1 MRIARSGEFLYNPS
15 QARMR
20 ETLVSVETGWVSMKR
35 VRRTDFVLRVGKRWP
50 ALAGGVLFL
59 CTGVGIRAQD
69 TGAAAGSP
77 TQAPSSPQN
86 PQPTQAPEPAAKSQN
101 ESKPEIS
108 TQDTGTTFKLRVNLV
123 QVHVVVRDGKGNPI
137 PNLQREDFQIFD
149 QGKLQPITVFAV
161 ETRETRKEKALA
173 AAKTQANAS
182 EESGSKIVLPDRFVA
197 LEFDD
202 IHLTTEDAVYTR
214 KSAEQFLDSLAPT
227 DRAGIFTTSGEW
239 TQDFT
244 GDIPLL
250 KQKLL
255 GIIPRPKVG
264 HTSTTDCP
272 DVSPYMADLVQNRN
286 DQMAFQ
292 TIVKDAWSCAY
303 NNDPLMY
310 NSAVSLAQST
320 IPQVMAGA
328 EADNNYTYRTLQD
341 TLRRLAAM
349 PGERVMLMVSPGFI
363 MGLQTSDMLMVVDQ
377 ANHASIVINTLDAR
391 GLYTPDMGDISSPR
405 NGIAQMGTYRVA
417 AQTEQS
423 YVLADFAYGTGGAFF
438 HNSNDIVGG
447 MKMIG
452 SAPEV
457 SYVIGFSPLGEKMD
471 GSFHTL
477 KVKLTGKQKYEI
489 QARRGYYAPRKLK
502 DPKEQEKQDI
512 QEAIFS
518 RDEIMDLPL
527 ELQTQY
533 FKKDASEAQL
543 SVVSRLQ
550 VKGMHFRTADGRHND
565 SLIFATAI
573 FDDNGNF
580 VTGGEKVLQMHLL
593 DTTYD
598 KVMRTG
604 LTLKS
609 SFDLKPGKYMVRQ
622 VVRDAEGSQMAA
634 RNGAVD
640 IPY

>member
-1 MRIARSGEFLYNPS
+1 
-15 QARMR
+15 
-20 ETLVSVETGWVSMKR
+20 
-35 VRRTDFVLRVGKRWP
+35 LRDAGHWA
-50 ALAGGVLFL
+50 ALLGAVLFL
-59 CTGVGIRAQD
+59 FINPGTRAQE
-69 TGAAAGSP
+69 TGTGTGSG
-77 TQAPSSPQN
+77 APASSKSPQG
-86 PQPTQAPEPAAKSQN
+86 TAAPEAPAKPQSDTKS
-101 ESKPEIS
+101 EIS
-108 TQDTGTTFKLRVNLV
+108 TLDTGTTFKLRVNLV
-123 QVHVVVRDGKGNPI
+123 QVHVTVRDGKGNPI
-137 PNLQREDFQIFD
+137 PNLKREDFLIFD

-161 ETRETRKEKALA
+161 ETRESRKEKALA
-173 AAKTQANAS
+173 AAKTQADAS
-182 EESGSKIVLPDRFVA
+182 GPDEPKTVLPDRFVA
-197 LEFDD
+197 MEFDD
-202 IHLTTEDAVYTR
+202 IHLSMEDAVYTR

-227 DRAGIFTTSGEW
+227 DRVGIFTTSGEW

-244 GDIPLL
+244 SDIALL

-264 HTSTTDCP
+264 HTSTNDCP

-292 TIVKDAWSCAY
+292 TIVKDAWLCAY
-303 NNDPLMY
+303 ANDPLMY
-310 NSAVSLAQST
+310 NAAVQLAQST
-320 IPQVMAGA
+320 VPRVAMGA

-349 PGERVMLMVSPGFI
+349 PGERVMLLVSPGFI
-363 MGLQTSDMLMVVDQ
+363 MGLQTSDLLLVVDQ
-377 ANHASIVINTLDAR
+377 ANHANIVINTLDAR
-391 GLYTPDMGDISSPR
+391 GLYTPDMGDIASTR
-405 NGIAQMGTYRVA
+405 TGIAQMASYRIA
-417 AQTEQS
+417 AQSEQA

-438 HNSNDIVGG
+438 QNSNDIAGG

-457 SYVIGFSPLGEKMD
+457 SYVLGFSPQNEKMD
-471 GSFHTL
+471 GAFHTI
-477 KVKLTGKQKYEI
+477 KVKMTGKEKYTI
-489 QARRGYYAPRKLK
+489 QARRGYYAPRKLN
-502 DPKEQEKQDI
+502 DPKEQEKQEI

-533 FKKDASEAQL
+533 FKKDAAEAQL

-550 VKGMHFRTADGRHND
+550 VKGMHFRAADGRHND
-565 SLIFATAI
+565 NLTFATAI

-593 DTTYD
+593 DPTYE
-598 KVMRTG
+598 KVLRTG
-604 LTLKS
+604 LVLKS

-622 VVRDAEGSQMAA
+622 VVRDSEGSQMAA

>member
-1 MRIARSGEFLYNPS
+1 MNGLRRISLVLWDRGHWAVLLG
-15 QARMR
+15 
-20 ETLVSVETGWVSMKR
+20 TL
-35 VRRTDFVLRVGKRWP
+35 
-50 ALAGGVLFL
+50 LFL
-59 CTGVGIRAQD
+59 CARPGVCAQETG
-69 TGAAAGSP
+69 TGAGSGAPAASSS
-77 TQAPSSPQN
+77 QSPQGSAA
-86 PQPTQAPEPAAKSQN
+86 PQASAKAQGDTKS
-101 ESKPEIS
+101 EIS

-123 QVHVVVRDGKGNPI
+123 QVHVTVRDEKGNPI
-137 PNLQREDFQIFD
+137 PNLKREDFQVFD

-161 ETRETRKEKALA
+161 ETRESRREKALA
-173 AAKTQANAS
+173 AAKTQADAS
-182 EESGSKIVLPDRFVA
+182 GPGESKTVLPDRFVA
-197 LEFDD
+197 MEFDD
-202 IHLTTEDAVYTR
+202 IHLVAEDAAYTR

-227 DRAGIFTTSGEW
+227 DRVGIFTTSGEW
-239 TQDFT
+239 TQEFT
-244 GDIPLL
+244 SDVALL

-264 HTSTTDCP
+264 HTSTNDCP
-272 DVSPYMADLVQNRN
+272 DVSPYVADLVQNRN

-292 TIVKDAWSCAY
+292 AVVKDAWQCAY
-303 NNDPLMY
+303 SNDPLMY
-310 NSAVSLAQST
+310 SSAVSLAQST
-320 IPQVMAGA
+320 IPRVAMEAD
-328 EADNNYTYRTLQD
+328 ADNNYTYRTLQD

-349 PGERVMLMVSPGFI
+349 PGERVMLLVSPGFI
-363 MGLQTSDMLMVVDQ
+363 MGLQTSDLMIVVDQ
-377 ANHASIVINTLDAR
+377 ANHANIVINTLDAR
-391 GLYTPDMGDISSPR
+391 GLYTPDMGDVSQR
-405 NGIAQMGTYRVA
+405 RTGIAQLGSYRIA

-423 YVLADFAYGTGGAFF
+423 YVLSDFAYGTGGAFF
-438 HNSNDIVGG
+438 QNSNDIAGG

-457 SYVIGFSPLGEKMD
+457 SYVIGFSPQNEKID

-477 KVKLTGKQKYEI
+477 KVKLTGKEKYTI
-489 QARRGYYAPRKLK
+489 QARRGYYAPRKLN
-502 DPKEQEKQDI
+502 DPKEQEKQEI

-533 FKKDASEAQL
+533 FKKDAAEAQL

-565 SLIFATAI
+565 SLTFATAI

-580 VTGGEKVLQMHLL
+580 VTGGEKILQMHLL
-593 DTTYD
+593 DPTYER
-598 KVMRTG
+598 VLRTG

-622 VVRDAEGSQMAA
+622 VVRDSEGSQMAA

>member
-1 MRIARSGEFLYNPS
+1 MDRLGRIDLIFRNG
-15 QARMR
+15 
-20 ETLVSVETGWVSMKR
+20 
-35 VRRTDFVLRVGKRWP
+35 RRWAILP
-50 ALAGGVLFL
+50 GVLL
-59 CTGVGIRAQD
+59 SLYINPGIRAQETG
-69 TGAAAGSP
+69 TGAGSSAP
-77 TQAPSSPQN
+77 TASSSQN
-86 PQPTQAPEPAAKSQN
+86 SQGTAAPEAPAKPPSDTKS
-101 ESKPEIS
+101 EMS

-123 QVHVVVRDGKGNPI
+123 QVHVTVRDGKGNPI
-137 PNLQREDFQIFD
+137 PNLKREDFQLFD

-161 ETRETRKEKALA
+161 ETRESRKEKALA
-173 AAKTQANAS
+173 AAKTQADAS
-182 EESGSKIVLPDRFVA
+182 EPDAAKTVLPDRFVA
-197 LEFDD
+197 MEFDD
-202 IHLTTEDAVYTR
+202 IHLSVEDAVYTR
-214 KSAEQFLDSLAPT
+214 KSAQAFLESLAPT
-227 DRAGIFTTSGEW
+227 DRVGIFTTSGEV

-244 GDIPLL
+244 ADLALL
-250 KQKLL
+250 NQKLL

-272 DVSPYMADLVQNRN
+272 DVSPYVADLVQNRS
-286 DQMAFQ
+286 DHVAFQ
-292 TIVKDAWSCAY
+292 AIVNDAWQCAY
-303 NNDPLMY
+303 ANDPLMY
-310 NSAVSLAQST
+310 NAAVSLAQST
-320 IPQVMAGA
+320 IPRVAMES

-377 ANHASIVINTLDAR
+377 ANRANIVINTLDAR
-391 GLYTPDMGDISSPR
+391 GLYTPDMGDVTR
-405 NGIAQMGTYRVA
+405 QRTGIAQLGSYRIA

-438 HNSNDIVGG
+438 QNSNDIVGG
-447 MKMIG
+447 MKIIG

-457 SYVIGFSPLGEKMD
+457 SYVLGFSPQNEKMD
-471 GSFHTL
+471 GSFHNI
-477 KVKLTGKQKYEI
+477 KVKMTGKEKYTV
-489 QARRGYYAPRKLK
+489 QARRGYYAPRKLN
-502 DPKEQEKQDI
+502 DPKEQEKQEI

-533 FKKDASEAQL
+533 FKKDAAEAQL

-550 VKGMHFRTADGRHND
+550 VRGMHFRTTDGRHTDN
-565 SLIFATAI
+565 LTFATAI

-593 DTTYD
+593 DPTYER
-598 KVMRTG
+598 VLRTG

-622 VVRDAEGSQMAA
+622 VVRDSEGSQMAA

>member
-1 MRIARSGEFLYNPS
+1 MNRFDQPYF
-15 QARMR
+15 
-20 ETLVSVETGWVSMKR
+20 VSKVSR
-35 VRRTDFVLRVGKRWP
+35 PWG
-50 ALAGGVLFL
+50 ALASGFL
-59 CTGVGIRAQD
+59 MLCWASGISAQD
-69 TGAAAGSP
+69 TASAAASGS
-77 TQAPSSPQN
+77 QAPSATATPEQPAKPQ
-86 PQPTQAPEPAAKSQN
+86 AEAKS
-101 ESKPEIS
+101 EIS

-123 QVHVVVRDGKGNPI
+123 QVKVIVRDGQGRPI
-137 PNLQREDFQIFD
+137 PDLKKEDFQVVD
-149 QGKLQPITVFAV
+149 QGKPQTISVFAV
-161 ETRETRKEKALA
+161 ETRESRKEKAAA

-182 EESGSKIVLPDRFVA
+182 EDGSAPRVVLPDRFVA
-197 LEFDD
+197 MEFDD

-227 DRAGIFTTSGEW
+227 DRVGIFTTSGEW

-264 HTSTTDCP
+264 HTSTSDCP

-286 DQMAFQ
+286 DQLAFQ
-292 TIVKDAWSCAY
+292 TIVKDAWLCAY
-303 NNDPLMY
+303 NNDPYMY
-310 NSAVSLAQST
+310 SAAVGLAQST
-320 IPQVMAGA
+320 IPRVAAGA

-349 PGERVMLMVSPGFI
+349 PGERLMLMVSPGFI
-363 MGLQTSDMLMVVDQ
+363 MGLQTTDMLLVVDQ
-377 ANHASIVINTLDAR
+377 ANHANIVINTLDAR
-391 GLYTPDMGDISSPR
+391 GLYTPDMGDITR
-405 NGIAQMGTYRVA
+405 QRTGIAQMGTYRVA
-417 AQTEQS
+417 AQLEQS
-423 YVLADFAYGTGGAFF
+423 YVLSDFAYGTGGAFF

-452 SAPEV
+452 SAPDV
-457 SYVIGFSPLGEKMD
+457 SYVIGFSPQNEKMD
-471 GSFHTL
+471 GTFHTI
-477 KVKLTGKQKYEI
+477 KVKLTGKQKYQI

-502 DPKEQEKQDI
+502 DPKEQERQEI

-518 RDEIMDLPL
+518 QDEIMDLPL

-533 FKKDASEAQL
+533 FKKDQTQAQL

-550 VKGMHFRTADGRHND
+550 LKGMHFRVAEGRHND
-565 SLIFATAI
+565 NLIFATAI

-580 VTGGEKVLQMHLL
+580 VTGGEKILQMHLL
-593 DTTYD
+593 DPTYE
-598 KVMRTG
+598 KIMRTG
-604 LTLKS
+604 VTLKS
-609 SFDLKPGKYMVRQ
+609 SFELKPGKYLVRQ
-622 VVRDAEGSQMAA
+622 VVRDSEGSQMAA

>member
-1 MRIARSGEFLYNPS
+1 MGRLR
-15 QARMR
+15 
-20 ETLVSVETGWVSMKR
+20 R
-35 VRRTDFVLRVGKRWP
+35 VDLILKNGRRWA
-50 ALAGGVLFL
+50 ALLGVLLNL
-59 CTGVGIRAQD
+59 CINPGIRAQE
-69 TGAAAGSP
+69 TGTSEGSGAPAASGS
-77 TQAPSSPQN
+77 QSPQGTAAPGASAK
-86 PQPTQAPEPAAKSQN
+86 PQSDTKS
-101 ESKPEIS
+101 EMS

-123 QVHVVVRDGKGNPI
+123 QVHVTVRDGKGNLV
-137 PNLQREDFQIFD
+137 PNLKREDFQLFD

-161 ETRETRKEKALA
+161 ETRESRKEKALA
-173 AAKTQANAS
+173 AAKTQADAS
-182 EESGSKIVLPDRFVA
+182 EPDAAKTVLPDRFVA
-197 LEFDD
+197 MEFDD
-202 IHLTTEDAVYTR
+202 IHLSIDDAVYTR
-214 KSAEQFLDSLAPT
+214 KSAQEFLDSLAPT
-227 DRAGIFTTSGEW
+227 DRVGIFTTSGEV

-244 GDIPLL
+244 GDIALL

-272 DVSPYMADLVQNRN
+272 DVSPYVADLVQNRN
-286 DQMAFQ
+286 DHVAFQ
-292 TIVKDAWSCAY
+292 AIVNDAWQCAY
-303 NNDPLMY
+303 ANDPLMY

-320 IPQVMAGA
+320 IPRVAM
-328 EADNNYTYRTLQD
+328 ESESDNNYTYRTLQD

-377 ANHASIVINTLDAR
+377 ANRANIVINTLDAR
-391 GLYTPDMGDISSPR
+391 GLYTPDMGDVTR
-405 NGIAQMGTYRVA
+405 QRTGIAQLGSYRIA

-438 HNSNDIVGG
+438 QNSNDIVGG

-457 SYVIGFSPLGEKMD
+457 SYVLGFSPQNEKMD
-471 GSFHTL
+471 GSFHNI
-477 KVKLTGKQKYEI
+477 KVKMTGKEKYTV
-489 QARRGYYAPRKLK
+489 QARRGYYAPRKLN
-502 DPKEQEKQDI
+502 DPKEQEKQEI

-533 FKKDASEAQL
+533 FKKDAAEAQL

-550 VKGMHFRTADGRHND
+550 VRGMHFRAADGRHND
-565 SLIFATAI
+565 NLTFATAI

-593 DTTYD
+593 DPTYER
-598 KVMRTG
+598 VLRTG

-622 VVRDAEGSQMAA
+622 VVRDSEGSQMAA

>member
-1 MRIARSGEFLYNPS
+1 MDRL
-15 QARMR
+15 
-20 ETLVSVETGWVSMKR
+20 
-35 VRRTDFVLRVGKRWP
+35 RRTDLAANVVSSRV
-50 ALAGGVLFL
+50 ALVACLFFL
-59 CTGVGIRAQD
+59 CVSGGIRAQD
-69 TGAAAGSP
+69 TGTAPGSTASAPRAA
-77 TQAPSSPQN
+77 SPQN
-86 PQPTQAPEPAAKSQN
+86 PQGTAVPAQPAPPQSEV
-101 ESKPEIS
+101 KPEIS
-108 TQDTGTTFKLRVNLV
+108 TQDAGTTFKLRVNLV
-123 QVHVVVRDGKGNPI
+123 QVHVTVRDGKGNPI
-137 PNLQREDFQIFD
+137 ANLQREDFEVFD

-161 ETRETRKEKALA
+161 ETRESRKEKALA
-173 AAKTQANAS
+173 AAKTQADVSEGSAS
-182 EESGSKIVLPDRFVA
+182 KTVLPDRFVA
-197 LEFDD
+197 MEFDD

-214 KSAEQFLDSLAPT
+214 KSAEEFLDSLAPT
-227 DRAGIFTTSGEW
+227 DRVGIFTTSGEW

-264 HTSTTDCP
+264 HTSVTDCP

-286 DQMAFQ
+286 DQLAFQ
-292 TIVKDAWSCAY
+292 TIVKDAWLCAY

-310 NSAVSLAQST
+310 NAAVSLAQST
-320 IPQVMAGA
+320 IPRVAIGA
-328 EADNNYTYRTLQD
+328 EEDNNYTYRTLQD

-363 MGLQTSDMLMVVDQ
+363 LGLQTSDLLMVVDQ
-377 ANHASIVINTLDAR
+377 ANHANIVINTLDAR
-391 GLYTPDMGDISSPR
+391 GLYTPDMGDISRQR

-417 AQTEQS
+417 AQAEQS

-438 HNSNDIVGG
+438 QNSNDITGG

-457 SYVIGFSPLGEKMD
+457 SYVLGFSPQNEKMD
-471 GSFHTL
+471 GSFHTI

-489 QARRGYYAPRKLK
+489 QARRGYYAPRKLH
-502 DPKEQEKQDI
+502 DPKEQEKQEI

-533 FKKDASEAQL
+533 FKKDAAEAQL

-550 VKGMHFRTADGRHND
+550 LKGMHFRTADGRHND
-565 SLIFATAI
+565 SLILATAI

-580 VTGGEKVLQMHLL
+580 VTGGEKILQMHLL
-593 DTTYD
+593 DTTYE
-598 KVMRTG
+598 KVLRTG

-622 VVRDAEGSQMAA
+622 VVRDAEGAQMAA

>member
-1 MRIARSGEFLYNPS
+1 MNRLRRVDLIFRNGRSWAILLGVLLSLCINPGIPA
-15 QARMR
+15 Q
-20 ETLVSVETGWVSMKR
+20 ETGTGTGSSA
-35 VRRTDFVLRVGKRWP
+35 P
-50 ALAGGVLFL
+50 AA
-59 CTGVGIRAQD
+59 
-69 TGAAAGSP
+69 
-77 TQAPSSPQN
+77 SSPQN
-86 PQPTQAPEPAAKSQN
+86 PQGTAASEAAAKPQSDTKS
-101 ESKPEIS
+101 EMS

-123 QVHVVVRDGKGNPI
+123 QVHVTVRDGKGNLI
-137 PNLQREDFQIFD
+137 PNLKREDFQLFD

-161 ETRETRKEKALA
+161 ETRESRKEKALA
-173 AAKTQANAS
+173 AAKTQADAS
-182 EESGSKIVLPDRFVA
+182 DPDATKTVLPDRFVA
-197 LEFDD
+197 MEFDD
-202 IHLTTEDAVYTR
+202 IHLSVEDAVYTR
-214 KSAEQFLDSLAPT
+214 KSAQAFLESLAPT
-227 DRAGIFTTSGEW
+227 DRVGIFTTSGEV

-244 GDIPLL
+244 ADIALL

-272 DVSPYMADLVQNRN
+272 DVSPYVADLVQNRN
-286 DQMAFQ
+286 DHVAFQ
-292 TIVKDAWSCAY
+292 AIVNDAWQCAY
-303 NNDPLMY
+303 ANDPLMY

-320 IPQVMAGA
+320 IPRVAM
-328 EADNNYTYRTLQD
+328 ESESDNNYTYRTLQD

-349 PGERVMLMVSPGFI
+349 PGERVVLMVSPGFI

-377 ANHASIVINTLDAR
+377 ANRANIVINTLDAR
-391 GLYTPDMGDISSPR
+391 GLYTPDMGDVTR
-405 NGIAQMGTYRVA
+405 QRTGIAQLGSYRIA

-438 HNSNDIVGG
+438 QNSNDIVGG

-457 SYVIGFSPLGEKMD
+457 SYVLGFSPQNEKMD
-471 GSFHTL
+471 GSFHNV
-477 KVKLTGKQKYEI
+477 KVKMTGKEKYTV
-489 QARRGYYAPRKLK
+489 QARRGYYAPRKLN
-502 DPKEQEKQDI
+502 DPKEQEKQEI

-533 FKKDASEAQL
+533 FKKDAAEAQL

-550 VKGMHFRTADGRHND
+550 VRGMHFRTADGRHND
-565 SLIFATAI
+565 NLTFATAI

-593 DTTYD
+593 DPTYER
-598 KVMRTG
+598 VLRTG

-622 VVRDAEGSQMAA
+622 VVRDSEGSQMAA

>member
-1 MRIARSGEFLYNPS
+1 MNRLRRISLVLWDRGHWPVLLG
-15 QARMR
+15 
-20 ETLVSVETGWVSMKR
+20 TL
-35 VRRTDFVLRVGKRWP
+35 
-50 ALAGGVLFL
+50 LFL
-59 CTGVGIRAQD
+59 CASPGVPAQETG
-69 TGAAAGSP
+69 TGAGSGAL
-77 TQAPSSPQN
+77 APSSSQSL
-86 PQPTQAPEPAAKSQN
+86 QGTAAPEASAKAQSDTK
-101 ESKPEIS
+101 SEIS

-123 QVHVVVRDGKGNPI
+123 QVHVTVRDGKGNPI
-137 PNLQREDFQIFD
+137 PNLKREDFQVFD

-161 ETRETRKEKALA
+161 ETRESRREKALA
-173 AAKTQANAS
+173 AAKTQADAS
-182 EESGSKIVLPDRFVA
+182 GPGESKTVLPDRFVA
-197 LEFDD
+197 MEFDD
-202 IHLTTEDAVYTR
+202 IHLVAEDAAYTR

-227 DRAGIFTTSGEW
+227 DRVGIFTTSGEW
-239 TQDFT
+239 TQEFT
-244 GDIPLL
+244 SDVALL

-264 HTSTTDCP
+264 HTSTNDCP
-272 DVSPYMADLVQNRN
+272 DVSPYVADLVQNRN

-292 TIVKDAWSCAY
+292 AVVKDAWQCAY

-320 IPQVMAGA
+320 IPRVAMEAD
-328 EADNNYTYRTLQD
+328 ADNNYTYRTLQD

-349 PGERVMLMVSPGFI
+349 PGERVMLLVSPGFI
-363 MGLQTSDMLMVVDQ
+363 MGLQTSDLMIVVEQ
-377 ANHASIVINTLDAR
+377 ANHANIVINTLDAR
-391 GLYTPDMGDISSPR
+391 GLYTPDMGDVSQR
-405 NGIAQMGTYRVA
+405 RTGIAQLGSYRIA
-417 AQTEQS
+417 AQTEQA
-423 YVLADFAYGTGGAFF
+423 YVLSDFAYGTGGAFF
-438 HNSNDIVGG
+438 QNSNDITGG

-457 SYVIGFSPLGEKMD
+457 SYVIGFSPQNEKID

-477 KVKLTGKQKYEI
+477 KVKLTGKEKYTI
-489 QARRGYYAPRKLK
+489 QARRGYYAPRKLN
-502 DPKEQEKQDI
+502 DPKEQEKQEI

-533 FKKDASEAQL
+533 FKKDATEAQL

-565 SLIFATAI
+565 SLTFATAI

-580 VTGGEKVLQMHLL
+580 VTGGEKILQMHLL
-593 DTTYD
+593 DPTYER
-598 KVMRTG
+598 VLRTG

-622 VVRDAEGSQMAA
+622 VVRDSEGSQMAA

>member
-1 MRIARSGEFLYNPS
+1 MNRLRRVDLIFRNGRSWAILLGVLLSLCINPGIPA
-15 QARMR
+15 Q
-20 ETLVSVETGWVSMKR
+20 ETGTGTGSSA
-35 VRRTDFVLRVGKRWP
+35 P
-50 ALAGGVLFL
+50 AA
-59 CTGVGIRAQD
+59 
-69 TGAAAGSP
+69 
-77 TQAPSSPQN
+77 SSSQN
-86 PQPTQAPEPAAKSQN
+86 PQGTAASEAAAKPQSDTKS
-101 ESKPEIS
+101 EMS

-123 QVHVVVRDGKGNPI
+123 QVHVTVRDGKGNLI
-137 PNLQREDFQIFD
+137 PNLKREDFQLFD

-161 ETRETRKEKALA
+161 ETRESRKEKALA
-173 AAKTQANAS
+173 AAKTQADAS
-182 EESGSKIVLPDRFVA
+182 DPDATKTVLPDRFVA
-197 LEFDD
+197 MEFDD
-202 IHLTTEDAVYTR
+202 IHLSVEDAVYTR
-214 KSAEQFLDSLAPT
+214 KSAQAFLESLAPT
-227 DRAGIFTTSGEW
+227 DRVGIFTTSGEV

-244 GDIPLL
+244 ADIALL

-272 DVSPYMADLVQNRN
+272 DVSPYVADLVQNRN
-286 DQMAFQ
+286 DHVAFQ
-292 TIVKDAWSCAY
+292 AIVNDAWQCAY
-303 NNDPLMY
+303 ANDPLMY

-320 IPQVMAGA
+320 IPRVAM
-328 EADNNYTYRTLQD
+328 ESESDNNYTYRTLQD

-349 PGERVMLMVSPGFI
+349 PGERVVLMVSPGFI

-377 ANHASIVINTLDAR
+377 ANRANIVINTLDAR
-391 GLYTPDMGDISSPR
+391 GLYTPDMGDVTR
-405 NGIAQMGTYRVA
+405 QRTGIAQLGSYRIA

-438 HNSNDIVGG
+438 QNSNDIVGG

-457 SYVIGFSPLGEKMD
+457 SYVLGFSPQNEKMD
-471 GSFHTL
+471 GSFHNV
-477 KVKLTGKQKYEI
+477 KVKMTGKEKYTV
-489 QARRGYYAPRKLK
+489 QARRGYYAPRKLN
-502 DPKEQEKQDI
+502 DPKEQEKQEI

-533 FKKDASEAQL
+533 FKKDAAEAQL

-550 VKGMHFRTADGRHND
+550 VRGMHFRTADGRHND
-565 SLIFATAI
+565 NLTFATAI

-593 DTTYD
+593 DPTYER
-598 KVMRTG
+598 VLRTG

-622 VVRDAEGSQMAA
+622 VVRDSEGSQMAA

>member
-1 MRIARSGEFLYNPS
+1 
-15 QARMR
+15 
-20 ETLVSVETGWVSMKR
+20 MKR
-35 VRRTDFVLRVGKRWP
+35 LRWTYISPRVGKFR
-50 ALAGGVLFL
+50 AVLASGLFFL
-59 CTGVGIRAQD
+59 CLCAAMRAQD
-69 TGAAAGSP
+69 TGTAGGSA
-77 TQAPSSPQN
+77 TQAPSNSQN
-86 PQPTQAPEPAAKSQN
+86 PQATATPEESAKSQS
-101 ESKPEIS
+101 ETKPEIS

-123 QVHVVVRDGKGNPI
+123 QVHVTVRDAKGNPI
-137 PNLQREDFQIFD
+137 SGLKREDFQLFD

-161 ETRETRKEKALA
+161 ETRESRKEKALA
-173 AAKTQANAS
+173 AAKTQADAS
-182 EESGSKIVLPDRFVA
+182 EGSGSKTVLPDRFVA
-197 LEFDD
+197 MEFDD

-214 KSAEQFLDSLAPT
+214 KSAEEFLDSLAPT
-227 DRAGIFTTSGEW
+227 DRVGIFTTSGEW

-244 GDIPLL
+244 GDIALL

-255 GIIPRPKVG
+255 GITPRPKVG
-264 HTSTTDCP
+264 HTSSSDCP
-272 DVSPYMADLVQNRN
+272 EVSPYMADLVQNRN
-286 DQMAFQ
+286 DQVAFGV
-292 TIVKDAWSCAY
+292 IVKDAWLCAY

-310 NSAVSLAQST
+310 NAAVSLAQST
-320 IPQVMAGA
+320 IPQAAMAA

-363 MGLQTSDMLMVVDQ
+363 MGLQTSDMLMIVDQ
-377 ANHASIVINTLDAR
+377 ANHANVVINTLDAR
-391 GLYTPDMGDISSPR
+391 GLYTPDMGDISR
-405 NGIAQMGTYRVA
+405 QRTGIAQLGIYRVA
-417 AQTEQS
+417 AQSEQS

-438 HNSNDIVGG
+438 HNSNDIAGG
-447 MKMIG
+447 MKMIA

-457 SYVIGFSPLGEKMD
+457 SYVIGFSPLSEKMD

-477 KVKLTGKQKYEI
+477 KVKLTGKQKYDI

-565 SLIFATAI
+565 SVIFATAI

-580 VTGGEKVLQMHLL
+580 VTGGEKILQMHLM
-593 DTTYD
+593 DTTYE

>member
-1 MRIARSGEFLYNPS
+1 MDRLGRIDLIFRNG
-15 QARMR
+15 
-20 ETLVSVETGWVSMKR
+20 
-35 VRRTDFVLRVGKRWP
+35 RRWAILP
-50 ALAGGVLFL
+50 GVLL
-59 CTGVGIRAQD
+59 SLYINPGIRAQETG
-69 TGAAAGSP
+69 TGAGSSAP
-77 TQAPSSPQN
+77 TASSSQN
-86 PQPTQAPEPAAKSQN
+86 SQGTAAPEAPAKPPSDRKS
-101 ESKPEIS
+101 EMS

-123 QVHVVVRDGKGNPI
+123 QVHVTVRDGKGNPI
-137 PNLQREDFQIFD
+137 PNLKREDFQLFD

-161 ETRETRKEKALA
+161 ETRESRKEKALA
-173 AAKTQANAS
+173 AAKTQADAS
-182 EESGSKIVLPDRFVA
+182 EPDAAKTVLPDRFVA
-197 LEFDD
+197 MEFDD
-202 IHLTTEDAVYTR
+202 IHLSVEDAVYTR
-214 KSAEQFLDSLAPT
+214 KSAQAFLESLAPT
-227 DRAGIFTTSGEW
+227 DRVGIFTTSGEV

-244 GDIPLL
+244 ADLALL
-250 KQKLL
+250 NQKLL

-272 DVSPYMADLVQNRN
+272 DVSPYVADLVQNRS
-286 DQMAFQ
+286 DHVAFQ
-292 TIVKDAWSCAY
+292 AIVNDAWQCAY
-303 NNDPLMY
+303 ANDPLMY
-310 NSAVSLAQST
+310 NAAVSLAQST
-320 IPQVMAGA
+320 IPRVAM
-328 EADNNYTYRTLQD
+328 ESDADNNYTYRTLQD

-377 ANHASIVINTLDAR
+377 ANRANIVINTLDAR
-391 GLYTPDMGDISSPR
+391 GLYTPDMGDVTR
-405 NGIAQMGTYRVA
+405 QRTGIAQLGSYRIA

-438 HNSNDIVGG
+438 QNSNDIVGG

-457 SYVIGFSPLGEKMD
+457 SYVLGFSPQNEKMD
-471 GSFHTL
+471 GSFHNI
-477 KVKLTGKQKYEI
+477 KVKMTGKEKYTV
-489 QARRGYYAPRKLK
+489 QARRGYYAPRKLN
-502 DPKEQEKQDI
+502 DPKEQEKQEI

-533 FKKDASEAQL
+533 FKKDAAEAQL

-550 VKGMHFRTADGRHND
+550 VRGMHFRTTDGRHND
-565 SLIFATAI
+565 NLTFATAI

-593 DTTYD
+593 DPTYER
-598 KVMRTG
+598 VLRTG

-622 VVRDAEGSQMAA
+622 VVRDSEGSQMAA

>member
-1 MRIARSGEFLYNPS
+1 MNRLRRVELIFRNGRRWAILPGVVLSLCINLGLRA
-15 QARMR
+15 Q
-20 ETLVSVETGWVSMKR
+20 ETG
-35 VRRTDFVLRVGKRWP
+35 
-50 ALAGGVLFL
+50 
-59 CTGVGIRAQD
+59 
-69 TGAAAGSP
+69 TGAASG
-77 TQAPSSPQN
+77 APAASSSQN
-86 PQPTQAPEPAAKSQN
+86 PQGTAAPEAPAKPQSDTKS
-101 ESKPEIS
+101 EMS

-123 QVHVVVRDGKGNPI
+123 QVHVTVRDGKGNLI
-137 PNLQREDFQIFD
+137 PNLKREDFQLFD

-161 ETRETRKEKALA
+161 ETRESRKEKALA
-173 AAKTQANAS
+173 AAKTQADAS
-182 EESGSKIVLPDRFVA
+182 EPDATKTVLPDRFVA
-197 LEFDD
+197 MEFDD
-202 IHLTTEDAVYTR
+202 IHLSVEDAVYTR
-214 KSAEQFLDSLAPT
+214 KSAQAFLESLAPT
-227 DRAGIFTTSGEW
+227 DRVGIFTTSGEV

-244 GDIPLL
+244 ADLALL
-250 KQKLL
+250 NQKLL

-272 DVSPYMADLVQNRN
+272 DVSPYVADLVENRS
-286 DQMAFQ
+286 DHVAFQ
-292 TIVKDAWSCAY
+292 AIVNDAWQCAY
-303 NNDPLMY
+303 ANDPLMY
-310 NSAVSLAQST
+310 NAAVSLAQST
-320 IPQVMAGA
+320 IPRVAM
-328 EADNNYTYRTLQD
+328 ESESDNNYTYRTLQD

-377 ANHASIVINTLDAR
+377 ANRANIVINTLDAR
-391 GLYTPDMGDISSPR
+391 GLYTPDMGDVTR
-405 NGIAQMGTYRVA
+405 QRTGIAQLGSYRIA

-438 HNSNDIVGG
+438 QNSNDIVGG

-457 SYVIGFSPLGEKMD
+457 SYVLGFSPQNEKMD
-471 GSFHTL
+471 GSFHNI
-477 KVKLTGKQKYEI
+477 KVKMTGKEKYTV
-489 QARRGYYAPRKLK
+489 QARRGYYAPRKLN
-502 DPKEQEKQDI
+502 DPKEQEKQEI

-533 FKKDASEAQL
+533 FKKDAAEAQL

-550 VKGMHFRTADGRHND
+550 VRGMHFRTADGRHND
-565 SLIFATAI
+565 NLTFATAI
-573 FDDNGNF
+573 FDDDGNF

-593 DTTYD
+593 DPTYER
-598 KVMRTG
+598 VLRTG

-622 VVRDAEGSQMAA
+622 VVRDSEGSQMAA

>member
-1 MRIARSGEFLYNPS
+1 M
-15 QARMR
+15 
-20 ETLVSVETGWVSMKR
+20 
-35 VRRTDFVLRVGKRWP
+35 
-50 ALAGGVLFL
+50 
-59 CTGVGIRAQD
+59 
-69 TGAAAGSP
+69 
-77 TQAPSSPQN
+77 
-86 PQPTQAPEPAAKSQN
+86 
-101 ESKPEIS
+101 S

-123 QVHVVVRDGKGNPI
+123 QVHVTVRDGKGNLV
-137 PNLQREDFQIFD
+137 PNLKREDFQLFD

-161 ETRETRKEKALA
+161 ETRESRKEKALA
-173 AAKTQANAS
+173 AAKTQADAS
-182 EESGSKIVLPDRFVA
+182 EPDAAKTVLPDRFVA
-197 LEFDD
+197 MEFDD
-202 IHLTTEDAVYTR
+202 IHLSIDDAVYTR
-214 KSAEQFLDSLAPT
+214 KSAQEFLDSLAPT
-227 DRAGIFTTSGEW
+227 DRVGIFTTSGEV

-244 GDIPLL
+244 GDIALL

-272 DVSPYMADLVQNRN
+272 DVSPYVADLVQNRN
-286 DQMAFQ
+286 DHVAFQ
-292 TIVKDAWSCAY
+292 AIVNDAWQCAY
-303 NNDPLMY
+303 ANDPLMY

-320 IPQVMAGA
+320 IPRVAM
-328 EADNNYTYRTLQD
+328 ESESDNNYTYRTLQD

-377 ANHASIVINTLDAR
+377 ANRANIVINTLDAR
-391 GLYTPDMGDISSPR
+391 GLYTPDMGDVTR
-405 NGIAQMGTYRVA
+405 QRTGIAQLGSYRIA

-438 HNSNDIVGG
+438 QNSNDIVGG

-457 SYVIGFSPLGEKMD
+457 SYVLGFSPQNEKMD
-471 GSFHTL
+471 GSFHNI
-477 KVKLTGKQKYEI
+477 KVKMTGKEKYTV
-489 QARRGYYAPRKLK
+489 QARRGYYAPRKLN
-502 DPKEQEKQDI
+502 DPKEQEKQEI

-533 FKKDASEAQL
+533 FKKDAAEAQL

-550 VKGMHFRTADGRHND
+550 VRGMHFRAADGRHND
-565 SLIFATAI
+565 NLTFATAI

-593 DTTYD
+593 DPTYER
-598 KVMRTG
+598 VLRTG

-622 VVRDAEGSQMAA
+622 VVRDSEGSQMAA

>member
-1 MRIARSGEFLYNPS
+1 MNRLRRISLVLWDRGHWAVLLG
-15 QARMR
+15 
-20 ETLVSVETGWVSMKR
+20 TL
-35 VRRTDFVLRVGKRWP
+35 
-50 ALAGGVLFL
+50 LFL
-59 CTGVGIRAQD
+59 CASPGVRAQETG
-69 TGAAAGSP
+69 TGAGSG
-77 TQAPSSPQN
+77 A
-86 PQPTQAPEPAAKSQN
+86 PAASSSQSLQGTAASEASAKAQSDTKS
-101 ESKPEIS
+101 EIS

-123 QVHVVVRDGKGNPI
+123 QVHVTVRDGKGNPI
-137 PNLQREDFQIFD
+137 PNLKREDFQVFD

-161 ETRETRKEKALA
+161 ETRESRREKALA
-173 AAKTQANAS
+173 AAKTQADAS
-182 EESGSKIVLPDRFVA
+182 GPGESKTVLPDRFVA
-197 LEFDD
+197 MEFDD
-202 IHLTTEDAVYTR
+202 IHLVAEDAAYTR

-227 DRAGIFTTSGEW
+227 DRVGIFTTSGEW
-239 TQDFT
+239 TQEFT
-244 GDIPLL
+244 SDVALL

-264 HTSTTDCP
+264 HTSTNDCP
-272 DVSPYMADLVQNRN
+272 DVSPYVADLVQNRN

-292 TIVKDAWSCAY
+292 AVVKDAWQCAY

-320 IPQVMAGA
+320 IPRVAMEAD
-328 EADNNYTYRTLQD
+328 ADNNYTYRTLQD

-349 PGERVMLMVSPGFI
+349 PGERVMLLVSPGFI
-363 MGLQTSDMLMVVDQ
+363 MGLQTSDLMIVVDQ
-377 ANHASIVINTLDAR
+377 ANHANIVINTLDAR
-391 GLYTPDMGDISSPR
+391 GLYTPDMGDVSQR
-405 NGIAQMGTYRVA
+405 RTGIAQLGSYRIA
-417 AQTEQS
+417 AQTEQA
-423 YVLADFAYGTGGAFF
+423 YVLSDFAYGTGGAFF
-438 HNSNDIVGG
+438 QNSNDIAGG

-457 SYVIGFSPLGEKMD
+457 SYVIGFSPQNEKID

-477 KVKLTGKQKYEI
+477 KVKLTGKEKYTI
-489 QARRGYYAPRKLK
+489 QARRGYYAPRKLN
-502 DPKEQEKQDI
+502 DPKEQEKQEI

-533 FKKDASEAQL
+533 FKKDAAEAQL

-565 SLIFATAI
+565 SLTFATAI

-580 VTGGEKVLQMHLL
+580 VTGGEKILQMHLL
-593 DTTYD
+593 DPTYER
-598 KVMRTG
+598 VLRTG

-622 VVRDAEGSQMAA
+622 VVRDSEGSQMAA

>member
-1 MRIARSGEFLYNPS
+1 M
-15 QARMR
+15 
-20 ETLVSVETGWVSMKR
+20 
-35 VRRTDFVLRVGKRWP
+35 
-50 ALAGGVLFL
+50 
-59 CTGVGIRAQD
+59 
-69 TGAAAGSP
+69 
-77 TQAPSSPQN
+77 
-86 PQPTQAPEPAAKSQN
+86 
-101 ESKPEIS
+101 S

-123 QVHVVVRDGKGNPI
+123 QVKVIVRDGQGKAI
-137 PNLQREDFQIFD
+137 PDLKREDFQIFD
-149 QGKLQPITVFAV
+149 QGKPQTISVFAV
-161 ETRETRKEKALA
+161 ETRESRKEKAA
-173 AAKTQANAS
+173 AAARTQANS
-182 EESGSKIVLPDRFVA
+182 SDDGSGTKMVLPDRFVA
-197 LEFDD
+197 MEFDD

-227 DRAGIFTTSGEW
+227 DRVGIFTTSGEW

-264 HTSTTDCP
+264 HTSTSDCP

-292 TIVKDAWSCAY
+292 TIVKDAWLCAY

-310 NSAVSLAQST
+310 SSAVSLAQST

-328 EADNNYTYRTLQD
+328 EADNNYSYRTVQD

-349 PGERVMLMVSPGFI
+349 PGERLMLLVSPGFI
-363 MGLQTSDMLMVVDQ
+363 MGLQTSDMLQVVDQ

-391 GLYTPDMGDISSPR
+391 GLYTPDMGDITRQR
-405 NGIAQMGTYRVA
+405 NGIAQMGSYRVA
-417 AQTEQS
+417 AQLEQS
-423 YVLADFAYGTGGAFF
+423 FVLADFAYGTGGAFF

-452 SAPEV
+452 SAPDV
-457 SYVIGFSPLGEKMD
+457 SYVIGFSPQNEKMD
-471 GSFHTL
+471 GAFHTI
-477 KVKLTGKQKYEI
+477 KVKLTGKQKYQI

-502 DPKEQEKQDI
+502 DPKEQERQEI

-518 RDEIMDLPL
+518 QDEIMDLPL

-533 FKKDASEAQL
+533 YKKDQTQAQL

-550 VKGMHFRTADGRHND
+550 LKGMHFRVADGRHSDN
-565 SLIFATAI
+565 LIFATAI

-580 VTGGEKVLQMHLL
+580 VTGGEKILQMHLL
-593 DTTYD
+593 DPTYE

-604 LTLKS
+604 VTLKS
-609 SFDLKPGKYMVRQ
+609 SFELKPGKYLVRQ
-622 VVRDAEGSQMAA
+622 VVRDSEGSQMAA

>member
-1 MRIARSGEFLYNPS
+1 MNRLCR
-15 QARMR
+15 
-20 ETLVSVETGWVSMKR
+20 VELIFRNG
-35 VRRTDFVLRVGKRWP
+35 RRWAILP
-50 ALAGGVLFL
+50 GVLLSL
-59 CTGVGIRAQD
+59 CIHLGIRAQETG
-69 TGAAAGSP
+69 TGAGSSAPAA
-77 TQAPSSPQN
+77 SSSQN
-86 PQPTQAPEPAAKSQN
+86 SQGTAAPEAPAKPQSDAKS
-101 ESKPEIS
+101 EMA

-123 QVHVVVRDGKGNPI
+123 QVHVTVRDGKGNLI
-137 PNLQREDFQIFD
+137 PNLKREDFQLFD

-161 ETRETRKEKALA
+161 ETRESRKEKALA
-173 AAKTQANAS
+173 AAKTQADAS
-182 EESGSKIVLPDRFVA
+182 EPDAAKTVLPDRFVA
-197 LEFDD
+197 MEFDD
-202 IHLTTEDAVYTR
+202 IHLSIDDAVYTR
-214 KSAEQFLDSLAPT
+214 KSAQAFLESLAPT
-227 DRAGIFTTSGEW
+227 DRVGIFTTSGEV

-244 GDIPLL
+244 ADIALL

-272 DVSPYMADLVQNRN
+272 DVSPYVADLVQNRS
-286 DQMAFQ
+286 DHVAFQ
-292 TIVKDAWSCAY
+292 AIVNDAWQCAY
-303 NNDPLMY
+303 ANDPLMY

-320 IPQVMAGA
+320 IPRVAMES

-377 ANHASIVINTLDAR
+377 ANRANIVINTLDAR
-391 GLYTPDMGDISSPR
+391 GLYTPDMGDVTR
-405 NGIAQMGTYRVA
+405 QRTGIAQLGSYRIA

-438 HNSNDIVGG
+438 QNSNDIVGG

-457 SYVIGFSPLGEKMD
+457 SYVLGFSPQNEKMD
-471 GSFHTL
+471 GSFHNI
-477 KVKLTGKQKYEI
+477 KVKMTGKEKYTV
-489 QARRGYYAPRKLK
+489 QARRGYYAPRKLN
-502 DPKEQEKQDI
+502 DPKEQEKQEI

-533 FKKDASEAQL
+533 FKKDAAEAQL

-550 VKGMHFRTADGRHND
+550 VRGMHFRTGDGRHND
-565 SLIFATAI
+565 NLTFATAI

-593 DTTYD
+593 DPTYER
-598 KVMRTG
+598 VLRTG

-622 VVRDAEGSQMAA
+622 VVRDSEGSQMAA